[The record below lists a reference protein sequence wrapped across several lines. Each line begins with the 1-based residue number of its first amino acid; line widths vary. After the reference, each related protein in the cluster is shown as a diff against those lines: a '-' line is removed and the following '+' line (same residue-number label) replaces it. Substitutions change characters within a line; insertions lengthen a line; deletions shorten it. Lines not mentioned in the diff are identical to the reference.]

1 MRGTVI
7 SNLQGELAE
16 ALTDATFELLSDA
29 ERHALARFIRQDC
42 EQGQGMDDVGLAGA
56 MSSDT
61 SGLSGNGQAPDRCGG
76 NPASGRGRAG

>member
-42 EQGQGMDDVGLAGA
+42 EQGQGMDDVGFAGA
-56 MSSDT
+56 HVI
-61 SGLSGNGQAPDRCGG
+61 GHQRAIGKW
-76 NPASGRGRAG
+76 ASA

>member
-7 SNLQGELAE
+7 SNLQRELAE
-16 ALTDATFELLSDA
+16 AFTDATFEPVFGLPFALLSDA

-56 MSSDT
+56 HVI
-61 SGLSGNGQAPDRCGG
+61 GHQRAIGKW
-76 NPASGRGRAG
+76 ASA